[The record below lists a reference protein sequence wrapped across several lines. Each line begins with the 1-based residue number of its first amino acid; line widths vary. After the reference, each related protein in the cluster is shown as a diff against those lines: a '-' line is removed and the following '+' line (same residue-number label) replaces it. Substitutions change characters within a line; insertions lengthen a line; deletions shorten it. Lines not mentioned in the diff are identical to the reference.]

1 MKRLTQ
7 HGFFLIEVVVAA
19 SVIATVLLL
28 LLGAIQNSVE
38 ASQRSL
44 ERTQASYLLEE
55 GAEAVRAIRD
65 NNWNTISALTPNTS
79 YYLSWSGSSWSLT
92 TSPNTIDAFTRT
104 VVVSPVSRDV
114 NQDIVVTGG
123 TNDPGTKK
131 VVLTV
136 AWNSQS
142 GAKSETLPFYIANIR

>member
-1 MKRLTQ
+1 MKRITQ

-19 SVIATVLLL
+19 SVITAVLLL

-44 ERTQASYLLEE
+44 ERTQVSYLLEE

-65 NNWNTISALTPNTS
+65 NNWNTISSLTTNTT
-79 YYLSWSGSSWSLT
+79 YYLSWSGSAWSIT

-104 VVVSPVSRDV
+104 VVFSPVSRDV
-114 NQDIVVTGG
+114 NQDIVSTGG
-123 TNDPGTKK
+123 TDDPGTKK

-136 AWNSQS
+136 TWNSQS
-142 GAKSETLPFYIANIR
+142 GPKSETLSFYIANI